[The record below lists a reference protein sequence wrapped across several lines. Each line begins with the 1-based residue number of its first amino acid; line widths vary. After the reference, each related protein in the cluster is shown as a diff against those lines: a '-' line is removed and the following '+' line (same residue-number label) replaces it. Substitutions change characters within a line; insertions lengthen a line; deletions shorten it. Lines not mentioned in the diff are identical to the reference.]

1 MSDVTSERPIKF
13 TCNVTCKCGG
23 AKVNWT
29 TDNGRPFPAGTIINT
44 GFTGREASLRF
55 SSSKNINGGYT
66 CVITHPTLGRLSR
79 NVSVLILPDP
89 MITVTPEEATVPRES
104 NFTFVCEA
112 NRPVRTFIWTLGPSG
127 PLPVNV
133 TVTTISD
140 TVSHLTVISVIDD
153 VNTGVYYCRAVFD
166 IGSTQTDTGNLA
178 QQRKLMDE
186 WFDGWMNSWL
196 MIDEWMD
203 R

>member
-1 MSDVTSERPIKF
+1 MSDVTPQRPIKF

-29 TDNGRPFPAGTIINT
+29 TNDGRPFPAGTIISI

-66 CVITHPTLGRLSR
+66 CVITHPTLGRMTR

-112 NRPVRTFIWTLGPSG
+112 NRPVRTFIWTLGPAGS
-127 PLPVNV
+127 LP
-133 TVTTISD
+133 TSAIVTTISD
-140 TVSHLTVISVIDD
+140 TVSHLTVVSVTDD
-153 VNTGVYYCRAVFD
+153 VNTGVYYCRAMFD

-178 QQRKLMDE
+178 QQRKLMN
-186 WFDGWMNSWL
+186 GWMNSW
-196 MIDEWMD
+196 MD
-203 R
+203 GWIVD